1 MFETGIELKR
11 RYGADAVQDLSL
23 GNPDLAPPAVVAD
36 ALRELADHAAEPF
49 AFGYMPNAGYPELR
63 AALAEALRAEQGVP
77 VSADHVLVTCGA
89 AGAINVVLRAVLN
102 PGDEVLAIA
111 PYFVEYGFYAE
122 NHGGRL
128 VAVPARTPDF
138 GLDLAAVEAAISAR
152 TRCVILNSPNN
163 PTGRVYSAEELA
175 ALGALLARAE
185 ARLGRPILIIADEPY
200 RFLTYDG
207 VHVPSV
213 MAAHPQSV
221 VVSSFSKSL
230 GLAGERVGYVAV
242 NPAMPEAEVLV
253 SGMILANR
261 ILGFVNAPA
270 IGQRILMKAL
280 GSQVD
285 TAVYARRRTV
295 MMRVLDDAGIR
306 YMPPQGAFY
315 FFPEAPGGDDEAFVR
330 ALQEER
336 ILAVPGRGFGM
347 PGYFRLAFC
356 VDASVIERA
365 RDGMIRAVARVRG

>member
-1 MFETGIELKR
+1 
-11 RYGADAVQDLSL
+11 
-23 GNPDLAPPAVVAD
+23 
-36 ALRELADHAAEPF
+36 
-49 AFGYMPNAGYPELR
+49 
-63 AALAEALRAEQGVP
+63 
-77 VSADHVLVTCGA
+77 
-89 AGAINVVLRAVLN
+89 
-102 PGDEVLAIA
+102 GDEVLAIA

-253 SGMILANR
+253 NGMILANR

-336 ILAVPGRGFGM
+336 VLAVPGRGFGM